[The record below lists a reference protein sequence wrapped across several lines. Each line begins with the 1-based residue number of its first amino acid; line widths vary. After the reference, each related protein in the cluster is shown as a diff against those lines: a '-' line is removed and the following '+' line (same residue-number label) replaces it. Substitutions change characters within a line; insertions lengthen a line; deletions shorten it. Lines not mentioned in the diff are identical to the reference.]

1 MKRLFAT
8 MLILVLW
15 VFALAIGASAESI
28 TEFIWVDF
36 TQAYITPVENGAL
49 TLRYNPENI
58 WFWVRASTDVS
69 VSADMT
75 GRAYVKIWALN
86 NETSV
91 STNTTCSNGIINSGK
106 AVVVD
111 QQYAKEVNHFGSRTL
126 NGQTT
131 HWYYYCE

>member
-8 MLILVLW
+8 MLVLVLL
-15 VFALAIGASAESI
+15 VSALAVGASAAWI
-28 TEFIWVDF
+28 TENIRVDF
-36 TQAYITPVENGAL
+36 TQAYIKPVENSAM

-75 GRAYVKIWALN
+75 GYAYVKIWALN
-86 NETSV
+86 NETSI
-91 STNTTCSNGIINSGK
+91 STNTTRSNGIINSGK
-106 AVVVD
+106 AVVNG
-111 QQYAKEVNHFGSRTL
+111 QSYAKEVNHYGDRTL

-131 HWYYYCE
+131 NWYYCCE